1 MSYYRRG
8 YPLISDN
15 RLYGVLNEYSELN
28 DVAFKN
34 NAIYTQNIIN
44 NSVKCGN
51 YPHYVPS
58 IYSMPYYSPYYGLSL
73 NPYLY
78 SPYLSSYYPYG
89 FRY

>member
-1 MSYYRRG
+1 MSYYYRRG

-34 NAIYTQNIIN
+34 NAIYTQNMIS
-44 NSVKCGN
+44 NSVKCAK
-51 YPHYVPS
+51 YPPYVPS
-58 IYSMPYYSPYYGLSL
+58 IYSIPYYSPYYS
-73 NPYLY
+73 PYLY
-78 SPYLSSYYPYG
+78 PPYLSSYYPYG